1 MEQLLTE
8 SDKKQLIS
16 VRHCGYQQLSPGI
29 RKLLETKEDGYQ
41 YILGKKPYLYLTFPN
56 TLRTQNKIARLFIS
70 SYWNYPNF
78 KPEEL
83 FNKIGDAIANVHDVD
98 FKQVQQF
105 ISSQTNWNDI
115 PKKYKQNYGF
125 AYLLVLRN
133 PDYYFQLPE
142 KMRCDE
148 SIAFM
153 AVRENWKIIYGL
165 HKLLKNSLPIALMA
179 VQSTDN
185 PNKVFEVYHG
195 REVTV
200 RMVPH
205 KPEVI
210 HFTPVEVRTDVQQMI
225 ALIKETPKIVP
236 HVRSQW
242 YFCTLEMANCLL
254 DIDDKN
260 ITYYLHGNN
269 AQFLRENPQILFKAM
284 VNISDHYNASYWL
297 SFAKLNKC
305 QTLEMVLVILINFKI
320 PNGYIIGKELKH
332 LYQSLIGTAM
342 CSEFR
347 NHPYLNVAFDVAKD
361 PQLQPLMV
369 ELTKELYRRE
379 IPLDGNYMN
388 ALRNTSN
395 PMIVTDL
402 SGDSFT
408 IERWFDSDNLLQ
420 EVYEQHPTLHGCD
433 LSISTEEHDIFINE
447 NPILFYTHVV
457 YKNEDTPIMVVY

>member
-1 MEQLLTE
+1 MAQLLTE
-8 SDKKQLIS
+8 SDKKQLNIA
-16 VRHCGYQQLSPGI
+16 RHYGYQQLSPSI
-29 RKLLETKEDGYQ
+29 IKLLETTEDGYPFM
-41 YILGKKPYLYLTFPN
+41 LARNPNLFLTLPSN
-56 TLRTQNKIARLFIS
+56 VRTQNNIARLFIS

-78 KPEEL
+78 IPEEL
-83 FNKIGDAIANVHDVD
+83 FNKIGDAIAKVHDVD

-105 ISSQTNWNDI
+105 ISSQTVWNDI
-115 PKKYKQNYGF
+115 PKNYKQNYGF

-153 AVRENWKIIYGL
+153 AVRGNWKVIYGL
-165 HKLLKNSLPIALMA
+165 HKSLKNSLPIALMA
-179 VQSTDN
+179 VQSTDY
-185 PNKVFEVYHG
+185 PIKVFEVYRD

-225 ALIKETPKIVP
+225 ALIKETPEIVP
-236 HVRSQW
+236 LVRSQW

-260 ITYYLHGNN
+260 ITYYLDGNN

-284 VNISDHYNASYWL
+284 VNISDNYNASYWL
-297 SFAKLNKC
+297 NFAKVNKC

-320 PNGYIIGKELKH
+320 PNGYIIGKELKD
-332 LYQSLIGTAM
+332 LYKSLIGNAI
-342 CSEFR
+342 CPEFR
-347 NHPYLNVAFDVAKD
+347 HHPYLNVAFDIAKD

-388 ALRNTSN
+388 AIRNTSN

-433 LSISTEEHDIFINE
+433 LSINIEEQDISIKE
-447 NPILFYTHVV
+447 TPRLFYTNAV
-457 YKNEDTPIMVVY
+457 YQNEDTPIMVVY